1 MKVVDLKISI
11 QIDIWGFT
19 YGLVGKYIRRWIKYF
34 LDLRESLLKS
44 RLKISLEA
52 YVSFLFFATI
62 LIFISSFIGSIIYV
76 YYIAGYNVFYTILVS
91 LGISVLAGAGSF
103 AVIYSYPSLKAS
115 SIASRIDE
123 DLPYAIAHM
132 NVLASAGVSPEQII
146 ISVASVKDDAVAEF
160 MKDVVR
166 DVDLLGM
173 DIITAIRNAK
183 DRAPSRTLEGFL
195 AEMEATIST
204 GGDMKEFL
212 SSYGREILGT
222 KAIEAKEFSETL
234 STMAEVFIIMMVV
247 FPLLMIVMLS
257 IMSLVGGNLLG
268 LSLSKLMWL
277 ITYLLVPIFGIS
289 FLVMLDQ
296 IMPRGE

>member
-1 MKVVDLKISI
+1 M

-19 YGLVGKYIRRWIKYF
+19 YGLVGKYIQKWIKYF

-44 RLKISLEA
+44 RLKVSLEA
-52 YVSFLFFATI
+52 YVSFLIFTTI

-76 YYIAGYNVFYTILVS
+76 YYILSYNIFYTILVS

-115 SIASRIDE
+115 SIASRIDD

-146 ISVASVKDDAVAEF
+146 RSVASVKGDAVAEF

-166 DVDLLGM
+166 DIDLLGM

-183 DRAPSRTLEGFL
+183 DRSPSKTLEGFL

-212 SSYGREILGT
+212 SSYGREILGA

-234 STMAEVFIIMMVV
+234 ATMAEVFIVMMVV

-268 LSLSKLMWL
+268 LSLNKLMWL
-277 ITYLLVPIFGIS
+277 ITYLLVPVFGIS